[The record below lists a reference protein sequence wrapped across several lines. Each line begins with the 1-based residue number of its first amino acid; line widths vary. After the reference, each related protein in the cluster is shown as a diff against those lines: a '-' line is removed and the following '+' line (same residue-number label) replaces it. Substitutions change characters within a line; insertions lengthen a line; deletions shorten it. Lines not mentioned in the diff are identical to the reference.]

1 MRRHVLLLLAS
12 VGLAC
17 AAVAVETAKTTLSI
31 KGMSSDARAAIVER
45 HLKRAAGVTEY
56 KIRRDLGEADFS
68 YDPNETDPA
77 TVAESLQKAGFEIR
91 LLPWDF
97 ADASFKS
104 CSNGWCGSR
113 RPNAKAGPQP
123 GAEVGQDVY
132 CPVSGVV
139 LRIKEATLHVD
150 LNGKPLYV
158 CCEGC
163 LRYLQANREKVLA
176 LRALAARPA
185 GAVR

>member
-1 MRRHVLLLLAS
+1 MKRVSDGRFVFPLLVSL
-12 VGLAC
+12 GLAC
-17 AAVAVETAKTTLSI
+17 VVVGSDTARTTLSI
-31 KGMSSDARAAIVER
+31 QGMTSDERATVVER
-45 HLKRAAGVTEY
+45 LLKQATGVKDY
-56 KIRRDLGEADFS
+56 QVRRDLGKAEFS

-77 TVAESLQKAGFEIR
+77 TLAESLQKAGFEIR

-97 ADASFKS
+97 ADASFKG

-113 RPNAKAGPQP
+113 RPNAKVGPQP

-139 LRIKEATLHVD
+139 LRIKESTLHAD
-150 LNGKPLYV
+150 LNGKPLHV

-176 LRALAARPA
+176 LRGLTPR
-185 GAVR
+185 G